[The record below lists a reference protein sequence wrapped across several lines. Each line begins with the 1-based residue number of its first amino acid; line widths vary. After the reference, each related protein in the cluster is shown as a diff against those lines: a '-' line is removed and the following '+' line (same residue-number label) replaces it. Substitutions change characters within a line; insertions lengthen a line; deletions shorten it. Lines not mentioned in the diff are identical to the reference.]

1 MTTVS
6 IQAQVGIGTSS
17 PDSTSILDLTS
28 TTKGL
33 LVPRMTATQKGAVS
47 SPATGLLIYQ
57 TDGTKG
63 FYYHNGALWNLL
75 TIDTSSL
82 SNRINLKLSASDTSS
97 LSNRID
103 LKLNASDTFSLSS
116 RIDLKLSASDTS
128 SLSSRINLK
137 LNASD
142 TSSLSN
148 RIDTKLNTSD
158 TFSLSSRI
166 DLKLSKTDTSYM
178 LLNYRTALNNKL
190 NWLDTTNMLSKYLRK
205 SDTAYM
211 SSRID
216 SILSVSN
223 TAHTIGESYGGGIVF
238 YVTTNG
244 LHGLIAETQ
253 DQSSSCSWYNA
264 QDIISTTANHSTA
277 GKLYTDWRL
286 PTKYELNLLYIQKDA
301 GTVGFFA
308 GNFYWSSSEYAS
320 GDVASY
326 AWFHDF
332 EIVLGNQNS
341 NGKSR
346 TYYVRA
352 IRAF

>member
-1 MTTVS
+1 MKQVKHLLFAFLLITTVS

-82 SNRINLKLSASDTSS
+82 SNRINLKLS
-97 LSNRID
+97 
-103 LKLNASDTFSLSS
+103 
-116 RIDLKLSASDTS
+116 
-128 SLSSRINLK
+128 
-137 LNASD
+137 ASD

-253 DQSSSCSWYNA
+253 DQSSSCSGYNA
-264 QDIISTTANHSTA
+264 QDIISTKANHSTA